1 MIFYLKYPLCP
12 CLYVNVVCVC
22 PLIQQWLKICE
33 FVAGYMVYCTAEIP
47 LVNFKSIILN
57 TLLCILGLFGFFF
70 LGGVS
75 TVVSVRGHGTDSLR
89 SGF

>member
-1 MIFYLKYPLCP
+1 MPYPNLS
-12 CLYVNVVCVC
+12 VHVVCEC

-47 LVNFKSIILN
+47 LVNFKNIILN
-57 TLLCILGLFGFFF
+57 TLLCMSFLGSFFF

>member
-1 MIFYLKYPLCP
+1 
-12 CLYVNVVCVC
+12 
-22 PLIQQWLKICE
+22 
-33 FVAGYMVYCTAEIP
+33 MVYCTAEIP

-57 TLLCILGLFGFFF
+57 TLLCMTSFFGFLFL